1 MEQVT
6 DLVCGMKIDR
16 DKAVTTSYKAKTYYF
31 CSEECKNKFEK
42 EPERYLKREDP
53 ECY

>member
-1 MEQVT
+1 MEKET
-6 DLVCGMKIDR
+6 DLVCGKEVEK
-16 DKAVTTSYKAKTYYF
+16 DKAVTTAYNSKTYYF

-42 EPERYLKREDP
+42 DPEKYIRKEDP